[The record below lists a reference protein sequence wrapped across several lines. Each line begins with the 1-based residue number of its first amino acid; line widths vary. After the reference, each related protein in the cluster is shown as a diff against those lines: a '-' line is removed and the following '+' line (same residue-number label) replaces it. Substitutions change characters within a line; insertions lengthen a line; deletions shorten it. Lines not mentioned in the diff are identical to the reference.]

1 MIESLIKAG
10 GFDSTGIYRSRLLGI
25 YEKVLDSVHK
35 SKSSNISGQMDL
47 FGGAA
52 SLSIPRPN
60 YPNDEPFPERTRLSM
75 EKEVAGIYISGHPL
89 SEYKEI
95 LEDFNADSSM
105 FVDDTDE
112 EGTDENV
119 TSQDM
124 LKDGQMVEIAGII
137 SERQT
142 KATRSN
148 DMMAFITL
156 EDLLGDVEV
165 IVFPRQLKLYS
176 AIINVDNIVGVRG
189 RVSNREGEAAKLVA
203 EKIWELKKGIQNKN
217 SIKSEPQKVY
227 IKINKDCEEEKIEEV
242 KDLLENYKGES
253 AVYVFDEKTGKKY
266 IMDRKLWVDVC
277 DNFVSDLKSVIDSS
291 CIVIK

>member
-1 MIESLIKAG
+1 
-10 GFDSTGIYRSRLLGI
+10 
-25 YEKVLDSVHK
+25 
-35 SKSSNISGQMDL
+35 
-47 FGGAA
+47 
-52 SLSIPRPN
+52 
-60 YPNDEPFPERTRLSM
+60 M

-217 SIKSEPQKVY
+217 SKQR
-227 IKINKDCEEEKIEEV
+227 
-242 KDLLENYKGES
+242 LRG
-253 AVYVFDEKTGKKY
+253 
-266 IMDRKLWVDVC
+266 RK
-277 DNFVSDLKSVIDSS
+277 N
-291 CIVIK
+291 